1 VVRLTCRRAINA
13 WAAASHDLD
22 PSETNL
28 TDVLAGGDV
37 GINQGGEPFA
47 RETLALL
54 TRGLKSD
61 GSVIGARR
69 DEELPRT
76 IARRFH
82 GMVMR
87 SCVASA

>member
-1 VVRLTCRRAINA
+1 
-13 WAAASHDLD
+13 
-22 PSETNL
+22 
-28 TDVLAGGDV
+28 V

-54 TRGLKSD
+54 TWGLKSD
-61 GSVIGARR
+61 GSVIGDRR